1 MDNIEKQ
8 KNKFIQ
14 NNLFNTSIAAKIDS
28 DADKKSRDILKN
40 LKKIDF
46 SKSKNIL
53 FEKKEVTFEAQNNK
67 DIKERFNQIMS
78 FPDPLKEY
86 NYCFYSEYDLNI
98 IIDLKYEKDLE
109 ELGFFVAS
117 KDEFS
122 FLKIDINEKY
132 KGPFYEDEASETK
145 WCYVFGLYWE
155 NFFDIDMRNHRYRYC
170 YKINHLDENISG
182 IFMQLSCPI
191 ELYLLNETNEY
202 PLAFKES
209 SKKIFQEI
217 LLSLKFKEEWVLRFS
232 ADPSW
237 WSINTY

>member
-8 KNKFIQ
+8 NNKFIQ

-53 FEKKEVTFEAQNNK
+53 FEKKEVNFEAQNNK

-145 WCYVFGLYWE
+145 WCYVFGLY
-155 NFFDIDMRNHRYRYC
+155 
-170 YKINHLDENISG
+170 
-182 IFMQLSCPI
+182 
-191 ELYLLNETNEY
+191 
-202 PLAFKES
+202 
-209 SKKIFQEI
+209 
-217 LLSLKFKEEWVLRFS
+217 
-232 ADPSW
+232 
-237 WSINTY
+237 